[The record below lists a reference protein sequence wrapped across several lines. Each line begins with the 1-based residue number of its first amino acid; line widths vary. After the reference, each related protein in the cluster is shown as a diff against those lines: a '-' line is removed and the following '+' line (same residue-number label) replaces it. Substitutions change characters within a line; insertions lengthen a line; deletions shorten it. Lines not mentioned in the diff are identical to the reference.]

1 MKEAIFANGCFWCTE
16 AVFQLVDG
24 VAKVE
29 SGYIGGTIENPTYN
43 QVCSGTSG
51 HAEGIKIVYDDSKL
65 SYGELLEIFWNT
77 HDPTTLNRQGND
89 VGTQYRSAIFYANEE
104 EKNIAKSYMQA
115 LEKKNVFDNP
125 IVTTL
130 EPQTTWYPAEQ
141 YHQNYYN
148 DNKAASYCQFVV
160 RPKVE
165 KFKKLFPGRVVAGG

>member
-16 AVFQLVDG
+16 AVFQLVEG
-24 VAKVE
+24 ITMVE
-29 SGYIGGTIENPTYN
+29 SGYIGGAVDNPTYN
-43 QVCSGTSG
+43 QVCSGTTG
-51 HAEGIKIVYDDSKL
+51 HAEGIKITYDESKI

-89 VGTQYRSAIFYANEE
+89 IGTQYRSAIFYANEE
-104 EKNIAKSYMQA
+104 EKKIAEDYMQA
-115 LEKKNVFDNP
+115 LTDKNTFGKP

-165 KFKKLFPGRVVAGG
+165 KFKQLFPQRVVSNS